1 MEKNKY
7 DITVITLTKN
17 NPNELKKTLNNIFY
31 QKFRKLIEILVIDGS
46 DLEVFKL
53 NKDFI
58 KIKKNQIKKTICINH
73 INATESKAFGIY
85 KSMNLGIKKSLGEFI
100 IFMNSGDE
108 FYNKSSILEL
118 YNGIKSL
125 NEKSSFSF
133 GQAEMISE
141 IVISCLVPGR
151 NIKNIKKWLSF
162 MLPIHQS
169 MIVSRFL
176 ASKTK
181 FNEDCFVSAD
191 QLWKKEILISAKKF
205 SFIKEP
211 VAKFYIGGLSTS
223 RPNLSRLKIHLRN
236 KYISKIVKLKLIIKF
251 IIPKPLFKYLTILQK
266 LKLKIIE
273 NIITRII

>member
-1 MEKNKY
+1 MKKNKY

-17 NPNELKKTLNNIFY
+17 NPNELKKTLNNIFC
-31 QKFRKLIEILVIDGS
+31 QKFRELIEILVIDGS

-73 INATESKAFGIY
+73 TNATESKAFGIY

-108 FYNKSSILEL
+108 FYNKNSILEL

-141 IVISCLVPGR
+141 IGISWLVPGR

-191 QLWKKEILISAKKF
+191 QLWKKEILISARKF

-273 NIITRII
+273 NIIIRII

>member
-141 IVISCLVPGR
+141 IGISWLVPGR